1 MVHVAT
7 RCSAPVAGVLAFA
20 FALAISVSA
29 ASASQAIAENALD
42 RALELVP
49 PDAAGFVC
57 VPSLK
62 RLNDD
67 LYQCLERMD
76 RPGTAVIGRPIDQIK
91 ARLGIAVAVEDRGSL
106 VAWWPPAGD
115 SGTAGAVRLLVPT
128 GDSAAFL
135 SGNFEAVPDAGD
147 NAYRG
152 PGGATWFARSVER
165 HVLLSTDA
173 AAVANYNAA
182 GGLVAGFRARVGAAW
197 DQLDVIAWGGPIA
210 MKDLARQGRNAMPEG
225 FEPPP
230 GYDAEAAERWRSAF
244 EQSLTDGLVAIDVD
258 PLGVAVRT
266 FAKLASDSPLGTMV
280 ANAKPGVASL
290 DRLPNAPFYLA
301 GSLDLAAI
309 GGAAPL
315 RAFARLAGIPEGLW
329 LEVAE
334 NVRRAQLAIYP
345 SKLGIAAG
353 GFFNDAALAI
363 EADDVDALRKAIET
377 GVLAAT
383 GDAAGLRLKGAF
395 ERDRTLKNGD
405 RVDAFEVSQ
414 MAIPVGEDEA
424 LGAVDLAQR
433 QLVWQ
438 IAFGSRG
445 LNGFFETADGAWS
458 VLTFSQRPDVLGRA
472 IEAAAAGGPG
482 LDRDGAVRALRRWLP
497 VNAQAVGFVGVGQF
511 GKLLKQVAR
520 MVPGGG
526 EAMLPEIPTNIE
538 PVAFGLAVRPGS
550 VETALVL
557 PAGVLGLG
565 YDQILD
571 GVMRSAGVAAPGSSA
586 PSGETP

>member
-1 MVHVAT
+1 MVRNGRLRFT
-7 RCSAPVAGVLAFA
+7 WI
-20 FALAISVSA
+20 ALAVAFTPSIA
-29 ASASQAIAENALD
+29 ASQPFTQKALD

-67 LYQCLERMD
+67 LQQCLERMD
-76 RPGTAVIGRPIDQIK
+76 RPGTAVIGRPIDQMK

-106 VAWWPPAGD
+106 VAWWPPADETGE
-115 SGTAGAVRLLVPT
+115 AGAVRLLVPT
-128 GDSAAFL
+128 EDASAFL
-135 SGNFEAVPDAGD
+135 SGNFETVPEAGE

-152 PGGATWFARSVER
+152 PGGSIWFTRSLAG

-173 AAVANYNAA
+173 AAVEGYAA
-182 GGLVAGFRARVGAAW
+182 KGGLAAPFRERMGAAW
-197 DQLDVIAWGGPIA
+197 DELDVIAWGGPVA
-210 MKDLARQGRNAMPEG
+210 MRDLAKQGRAAMPEG

-230 GYDAEAAERWRSAF
+230 GYDAEAAERWRDAF

-266 FAKLASDSPLGTMV
+266 FAKLAPGSPLGDMV
-280 ANAKPGVASL
+280 ANATPGTASL
-290 DRLPNAPFYLA
+290 DRVPGTPFYLA

-309 GGAAPL
+309 GGVAPL
-315 RAFARLAGIPEGLW
+315 RAFAKLAGLPEGAW
-329 LEVAE
+329 LDVAA
-334 NVRRAQLAIYP
+334 NLRKVQLAVYP

-363 EADDVDALRKAIET
+363 EADDPAALREAIAT
-377 GVLAAT
+377 GVLAAA
-383 GDAAGLRLKGAF
+383 GDAAGLRWKGAF

-414 MAIPVGEDEA
+414 MAIPGGEQGA
-424 LGAVDLAQR
+424 IGAVDLAQR
-433 QLVWQ
+433 QLAWQ
-438 IAFGSRG
+438 VAFGSRG
-445 LNGFFETADGAWS
+445 LNGFLEPAGGSWS

-472 IEAAAAGGPG
+472 IEAAASAGPG

-497 VNAQAVGFVGVGQF
+497 TGAQAVGFIGIGQF

-526 EAMLPEIPTNIE
+526 EAMLPEIPANIE
-538 PVAFGLAVRPGS
+538 PIAFGLTVRPGS
-550 VETALVL
+550 VETSLVL

-565 YDQILD
+565 YDQILE
-571 GVMRSAGVAAPGSSA
+571 GVMRSAGVAAPVSSPA
-586 PSGETP
+586 SGETP

>member
-1 MVHVAT
+1 MIRNGRLRFT
-7 RCSAPVAGVLAFA
+7 WI
-20 FALAISVSA
+20 ALAIAFAPSVA
-29 ASASQAIAENALD
+29 VSQPFTQKALD

-67 LYQCLERMD
+67 LVQCLERMD

-106 VAWWPPAGD
+106 VAWWPAAD
-115 SGTAGAVRLLVPT
+115 ESGAAGAVRLLVPT
-128 GDSAAFL
+128 EDGAAFL
-135 SGNFEAVPDAGD
+135 AGNFEAAPDAGA
-147 NAYRG
+147 NAHRG
-152 PGGATWFARSVER
+152 PGGSIWFARSLAG

-173 AAVANYNAA
+173 AAVEGYAA
-182 GGLVAGFRARVGAAW
+182 KGGLAAPFRERMGAAW
-197 DQLDVIAWGGPIA
+197 DELDVIAWGGPVA
-210 MKDLARQGRNAMPEG
+210 MRDLAKQGRAAMPAD

-230 GYDAEAAERWRSAF
+230 GYDAEAAERWRVAF

-266 FAKLASDSPLGTMV
+266 FAKLAPESPLGEMV
-280 ANAKPGVASL
+280 ANASLGEASL
-290 DRLPNAPFYLA
+290 DRVPAAPFYLA

-309 GGAAPL
+309 GGVAPL
-315 RAFARLAGIPEGLW
+315 RAFAKLAGLPEGLW
-329 LEVAE
+329 LDVAA
-334 NVRRAQLAIYP
+334 NLRKVQLAVYP

-363 EADDVDALRKAIET
+363 EADDPAALRQAIET
-377 GVLAAT
+377 GVLAAA
-383 GDAAGLRLKGAF
+383 GDAAGLRWKGAF

-405 RVDAFEVSQ
+405 QVDAFEVSQ
-414 MAIPVGEDEA
+414 MAIPGGEQGA
-424 LGAVDLAQR
+424 IGAVDLAQR

-445 LNGFFETADGAWS
+445 LNGFLEPAGGSWS

-472 IEAAAAGGPG
+472 IEAASGGGPG

-497 VNAQAVGFVGVGQF
+497 TGAQAVGFIGIGQF

-526 EAMLPEIPTNIE
+526 EAALPDIPANIE
-538 PVAFGLAVRPGS
+538 PVAFGLTVRPGS
-550 VETALVL
+550 VETSLVL

-571 GVMRSAGVAAPGSSA
+571 SVMRGAGVVTPGESNASDEAP
-586 PSGETP
+586 

>member
-1 MVHVAT
+1 MIGNGRLRFT
-7 RCSAPVAGVLAFA
+7 WI
-20 FALAISVSA
+20 ALAIAFAPSVA
-29 ASASQAIAENALD
+29 VSQPFTQKALD

-67 LYQCLERMD
+67 LVQCLERMD

-106 VAWWPPAGD
+106 VAWWPAADESGD
-115 SGTAGAVRLLVPT
+115 AGAVRLLVPT
-128 GDSAAFL
+128 EDGAAFL
-135 SGNFEAVPDAGD
+135 AGNFEAAPDAGA

-152 PGGATWFARSVER
+152 PGGSIWFARSLAG

-173 AAVANYNAA
+173 AAVEGYAA
-182 GGLVAGFRARVGAAW
+182 KGGLAAPFRERMGAAW
-197 DQLDVIAWGGPIA
+197 DELDVIAWGGPVA
-210 MKDLARQGRNAMPEG
+210 MRDLTKQGRAAMPAD

-230 GYDAEAAERWRSAF
+230 GYDAEAAERWRGAF

-266 FAKLASDSPLGTMV
+266 FAKLAPESPLGEMV
-280 ANAKPGVASL
+280 ANASLGEASL
-290 DRLPNAPFYLA
+290 DRVPGAPFYLA

-309 GGAAPL
+309 GGVAPL
-315 RAFARLAGIPEGLW
+315 RAFAKLAGLPEGLW
-329 LEVAE
+329 LDVAA
-334 NVRRAQLAIYP
+334 NLRKVQLAVYP

-363 EADDVDALRKAIET
+363 EADDPAALRQAIET
-377 GVLAAT
+377 GVLAAA
-383 GDAAGLRLKGAF
+383 GDAAGLRWKGAF

-405 RVDAFEVSQ
+405 QVDAFEVSQ
-414 MAIPVGEDEA
+414 MAIPGGEQGA
-424 LGAVDLAQR
+424 IGAVDLAQR

-445 LNGFFETADGAWS
+445 LNGFLEPAGGSWS

-472 IEAAAAGGPG
+472 IEAASGGGPG

-497 VNAQAVGFVGVGQF
+497 TGAQAVGFIGIGQF

-526 EAMLPEIPTNIE
+526 EAALPDIPANIE
-538 PVAFGLAVRPGS
+538 PVAFGLTVRPGS
-550 VETALVL
+550 VETSLVL

-571 GVMRSAGVAAPGSSA
+571 SVMRGAGVVTPGESNASDEAP
-586 PSGETP
+586 